1 MIRDLLDDRTLIS
14 YVGHGAELLAVVV
27 DRRRARV
34 VPLGPQAPLL
44 FEVDGLL
51 FALRRLAQWGA
62 GAPAERA
69 RVSAERALD
78 RLRTWLLRPL
88 GVDPQAPL
96 VVVPTGDMHRVPWSA
111 LHDGPVGVAPS
122 ASTWATSLTRDRGAP
137 SVAVVAGPDLPGAEH
152 EAGVVA
158 ARHPGAAMLRP
169 AAATVGAGLVHLA
182 CHGELRADNPIFSA
196 FRMSD
201 GPLTLHELDLCGV
214 APRRIVLAACD
225 SAAGAAYAGDEVLGF
240 VGALLARGTAG
251 LVASVVS
258 VGDLETVGL
267 MDRLHAGL
275 AADLPVVRALH
286 DSRAGMDTADPR
298 QFVNWCAFTAFGAG

>member
-1 MIRDLLDDRTLIS
+1 
-14 YVGHGAELLAVVV
+14 V
-27 DRRRARV
+27 
-34 VPLGPQAPLL
+34 
-44 FEVDGLL
+44 
-51 FALRRLAQWGA
+51 
-62 GAPAERA
+62 
-69 RVSAERALD
+69 
-78 RLRTWLLRPL
+78 RPL

-96 VVVPTGDMHRVPWSA
+96 VVVPTGDLHRVPWSA

-122 ASTWATSLTRDRGAP
+122 ASTWATSRTRDRGAP
-137 SVAVVAGPDLPGAEH
+137 SVVVVAGPDLPGAEH
-152 EAGVVA
+152 EAEVVA
-158 ARHPGAAMLRP
+158 ARHPGATVLRP
-169 AAATVGAGLVHLA
+169 AAATVAAVLDAMAGAGLVHLA
-182 CHGELRADNPIFSA
+182 CHGELRADNPVFSA
-196 FRMSD
+196 VRMGD

-275 AADLPVVRALH
+275 AAGLPVVRALH
-286 DSRAGMDTADPR
+286 DARARMDTADPR